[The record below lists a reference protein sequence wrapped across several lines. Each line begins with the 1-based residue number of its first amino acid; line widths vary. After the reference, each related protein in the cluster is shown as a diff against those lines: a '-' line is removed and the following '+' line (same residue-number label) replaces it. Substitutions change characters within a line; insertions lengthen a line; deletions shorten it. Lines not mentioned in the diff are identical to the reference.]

1 MENTM
6 PQGTQPQ
13 PPFQHPPA
21 GADDCHSDQQIVFA
35 LGVVLLIF
43 GPAITG
49 YHQASLVGLALIVFC
64 SMVRF

>member
-1 MENTM
+1 VR
-6 PQGTQPQ
+6 
-13 PPFQHPPA
+13 
-21 GADDCHSDQQIVFA
+21 ADDCHSDQQIVFA